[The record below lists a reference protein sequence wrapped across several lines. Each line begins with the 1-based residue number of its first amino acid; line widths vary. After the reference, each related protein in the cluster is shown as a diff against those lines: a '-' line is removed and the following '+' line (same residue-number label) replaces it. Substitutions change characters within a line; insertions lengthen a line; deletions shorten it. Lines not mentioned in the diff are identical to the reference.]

1 MKFCSLIIIIIIII
15 MSITKLWKVST
26 AIDSKLWPSFS
37 SCLPLLLLIY
47 TYTLNIGFENS
58 WDQKLRSTRM
68 MRVAEVRSICGWEIV
83 YVGCKTYIAMTERES
98 SNVKYSVSYM
108 TGTVVVVVNVNC
120 PHSFAQCISVNSQ
133 FVVRVLCVSICRWNV
148 KNSS

>member
-1 MKFCSLIIIIIIII
+1 M
-15 MSITKLWKVST
+15 W
-26 AIDSKLWPSFS
+26 
-37 SCLPLLLLIY
+37 
-47 TYTLNIGFENS
+47 
-58 WDQKLRSTRM
+58 
-68 MRVAEVRSICGWEIV
+68 
-83 YVGCKTYIAMTERES
+83 GCKTYIAMTERES

-148 KNSS
+148 IKINVYNENSVPRTSAIRCQMYRLFFNIVVVFILLIIKREMKQTVRHINTNMYNNDTMRDWWVKR